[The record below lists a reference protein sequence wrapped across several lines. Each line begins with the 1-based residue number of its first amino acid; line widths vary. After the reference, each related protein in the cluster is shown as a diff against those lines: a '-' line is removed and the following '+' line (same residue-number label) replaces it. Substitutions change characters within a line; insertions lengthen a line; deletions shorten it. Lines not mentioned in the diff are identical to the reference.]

1 MVHDSLNAG
10 GSAAWAE
17 ATAGSPSA
25 ATTAA
30 GSDVCPDTLL
40 QEASETKR
48 DLNGKRATAALL
60 GLVAAAL
67 LVSGSLVACGPSSAT
82 TTGSGSVTASST
94 GAMGGVASP
103 KVTGVAAPAA
113 PDFTTPLAA
122 VKSYLAWTS
131 YAYRIGNSDVAT
143 MAFSPTEEVRV
154 NSYVQLNKQKSRLI
168 EQKLVVFVP
177 GRVSVEGTRAV
188 LPAKEDWEYRYLSLD
203 GTKPLTPAYK
213 ASYDTT
219 YTLVLA
225 GPKRWLVDTVDAK
238 ALGEVK

>member
-1 MVHDSLNAG
+1 MIPVVRHTVRSKRARRPLGAVAL
-10 GSAAWAE
+10 S
-17 ATAGSPSA
+17 
-25 ATTAA
+25 
-30 GSDVCPDTLL
+30 
-40 QEASETKR
+40 QEASETKH
-48 DLNGKRATAALL
+48 DLNEKRTLAALF
-60 GLVAAAL
+60 GVVAAAL
-67 LVSGSLVACGPSSAT
+67 LVSGSLVACGPSSGTAT
-82 TTGSGSVTASST
+82 GSSSGSVTASST